1 MRPPIKVLIVSTSD
15 SSGGAARAAY
25 RIHQAVKRQGLD
37 CKMFVKDK
45 SIQDD
50 GIISLDT
57 FIPQNIFYKSFDW
70 IRNKVKNKLQHFI
83 WGRYPN
89 RSRIFMSDMRS
100 TSFHGALKKLDYD
113 VLNLHWTN
121 LRFLPFEDLPNDKPI
136 VWTLHDTWAF
146 CGICHYFFEC
156 ERYKMECGCCPFLAS
171 DDPKDLSHSIWVRK
185 QHIYKN
191 LDLHI
196 LTPSRW
202 LGECVRK
209 SSLLGRFQV
218 SVIPNCID
226 TSVFRPLEEGE
237 LSPRWQY
244 LQDIKAS
251 KPILLYGAMNATTDN
266 RKGFSFLL
274 SAMQIMER
282 LGKNDSFELIV
293 FGADR
298 PLEGMPMAG
307 PVHYVGYI
315 SDSRELASLY
325 NLASAMI
332 VPSLTENL
340 SCTIMESLS
349 CGTPVVAFNIGGNS
363 DLIDHKQN
371 GYLANE
377 KDSEDLAEGIL
388 WCLDNN
394 RDNKLSQNARKKVLE
409 NYTPEV
415 VGKQYT
421 EFFLSVIK

>member
-25 RIHQAVKRQGLD
+25 RIHQAVKRQGVD

-45 SIQDD
+45 SNQDD

-70 IRNKVKNKLQHFI
+70 IRNKIKNKLQHFI

-113 VLNLHWTN
+113 VLNLHWPN

-196 LTPSRW
+196 VTPSRW

-340 SCTIMESLS
+340 SCAIMESLS

>member
-1 MRPPIKVLIVSTSD
+1 
-15 SSGGAARAAY
+15 
-25 RIHQAVKRQGLD
+25 
-37 CKMFVKDK
+37 
-45 SIQDD
+45 
-50 GIISLDT
+50 
-57 FIPQNIFYKSFDW
+57 
-70 IRNKVKNKLQHFI
+70 
-83 WGRYPN
+83 
-89 RSRIFMSDMRS
+89 
-100 TSFHGALKKLDYD
+100 
-113 VLNLHWTN
+113 
-121 LRFLPFEDLPNDKPI
+121 
-136 VWTLHDTWAF
+136 
-146 CGICHYFFEC
+146 
-156 ERYKMECGCCPFLAS
+156 MECGCCPFLAS